1 MTALSMAY
9 RFEPRDPSGRVTG
22 LVIVVALH
30 AVLGYALISGMARK
44 GLNLIKKPLEAVVI
58 QEVILPPPPPPQPKA
73 IKTPEPL
80 ISRAATPPPL
90 QHDVAQPLE
99 INPVQQTQPDT
110 TPPAKLTAVTVADP
124 TPTPTPTLMV
134 ERHNTPIASMESEYA
149 SQIRAMLNSAKRYP
163 TGRAASQQRPQGRV
177 KVWFTLARGGALLDA
192 GILESSNSNLLDDA
206 AIATVRRSVFPP
218 FPANTWVDQA
228 YHQFSADMAFSPPS
242 A

>member
-30 AVLGYALISGMARK
+30 ALLGYALVSGMARK

-58 QEVILPPPPPPQPKA
+58 QEVILPPPPPPREIKA
-73 IKTPEPL
+73 PAPL
-80 ISRAATPPPL
+80 LHRTATPPPL
-90 QHDVAQPLE
+90 HHEVAPPPV
-99 INPVQQTQPDT
+99 INLVQQIQPDT
-110 TPPAKLTAVTVADP
+110 TPPPKLTTVAMAAP
-124 TPTPTPTLMV
+124 APTPTLMP
-134 ERHNTPIASMESEYA
+134 ERDNTQVASMENEYA
-149 SQIRAMLNSAKRYP
+149 SQVRAMLNSTKRYP
-163 TGRAASQQRPQGRV
+163 TGRAASQQRPQGKV

-206 AIATVRRSVFPP
+206 AIATVRRGVFPP

-228 YHQFSADMAFSPPS
+228 LHKFSADMAFSPPS